1 MLHFSCTTINNNEN
15 VGSVTLWSPAR
26 PCCLVI
32 MSHYFRYIV
41 SPCSSSSHGAAW
53 AVRSGSCAL
62 CSPRALC
69 PDWRAHSARLMSR
82 PSPALTTTHPTLGMS
97 RVQGPGRGA
106 GQTEVLKL
114 YFYRNQNIDSIT
126 RISDLSLFCVESG
139 KISKGRP

>member
-41 SPCSSSSHGAAW
+41 SPCSSSSHVAAW
-53 AVRSGSCAL
+53 AVWSGSCAL
-62 CSPRALC
+62 CPPRALC

-97 RVQGPGRGA
+97 RVQGPGRTA
-106 GQTEVLKL
+106 PLRHVNIEVACLDKP
-114 YFYRNQNIDSIT
+114 
-126 RISDLSLFCVESG
+126 
-139 KISKGRP
+139 SKPRCRQGSYEPGMGC